1 MAELKTKKTEA
12 SAADFLGKIKDAG
25 MRRDCDAIVDLMQ
38 RITGAGPKMW
48 GPSIIGFGDRRLKYP
63 SGREIDWMVAG
74 FSPRKAAIV
83 LYLPGEPAKHAALL
97 KKLGKHSTGKG
108 CLYIRKL
115 ADVDTKVLD
124 ELIRESVRGVKPA
137 TPSGGSRS

>member
-12 SAADFLGKIKDAG
+12 DPGDFLGKIKDAAT
-25 MRRDCDAIVDLMQ
+25 RKDCADIAALLQ
-38 RITGAGPKMW
+38 RITGAAAKMW
-48 GPSIIGFGDRRLKYP
+48 GPSIVGFGSRRLKYP

-83 LYLPGEPAKHAALL
+83 LYLPGELAKQAALL

-124 ELIRESVRGVKPA
+124 ELIRESVRAVKPV